1 MTNNY
6 EKNEIINMVSQESI
20 KYFNELLNNHELC
33 LKNLLEAFENLKLKY
48 IYLEEKT
55 IENI

>member
-1 MTNNY
+1 
-6 EKNEIINMVSQESI
+6 MVSQESI